1 MDYIKIKVSQRLGVL
16 QRIKHLLPRATRE
29 LFVKAMVL
37 PILDYA
43 DVTWGDKSNTT
54 LMNKIQLL
62 QNKAAK
68 LILNMPKH
76 SSATEVLDLLG
87 WDILEKKAISSSIF

>member
-1 MDYIKIKVSQRLGVL
+1 MNTL
-16 QRIKHLLPRATRE
+16 HLLPRATRE

-43 DVTWGDKSNTT
+43 DVTWGDKSNIT
-54 LMNKIQLL
+54 LMNKIELL